1 MAIKDKEETKALIFE
16 ITRKRERERADLERE
31 REMVEGEEDDR
42 LIEDM
47 SLSLFVDEI
56 KVKSFFFFCKIWKKW
71 V

>member
-1 MAIKDKEETKALIFE
+1 
-16 ITRKRERERADLERE
+16 
-31 REMVEGEEDDR
+31 MVEGEEDDR

-56 KVKSFFFFCKIWKKW
+56 KVKSFFFFAKSGKNGFRGSQRNDED

>member
-1 MAIKDKEETKALIFE
+1 
-16 ITRKRERERADLERE
+16 
-31 REMVEGEEDDR
+31 MVEGEEDDR

-56 KVKSFFFFCKIWKKW
+56 KVKSFFFFFAKSGKNGFRGSQRNDED